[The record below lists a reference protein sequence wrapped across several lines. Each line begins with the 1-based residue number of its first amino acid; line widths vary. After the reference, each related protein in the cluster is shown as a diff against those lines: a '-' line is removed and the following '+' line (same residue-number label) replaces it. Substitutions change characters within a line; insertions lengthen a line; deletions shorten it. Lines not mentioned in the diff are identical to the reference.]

1 MGGVRVELSGSVRLA
16 YMRPWVQSPV
26 PPKKKKKKTQKTE
39 KQELSKMPFESCV
52 DNGMMEYFNP

>member
-1 MGGVRVELSGSVRLA
+1 
-16 YMRPWVQSPV
+16 MRPGVQSPV